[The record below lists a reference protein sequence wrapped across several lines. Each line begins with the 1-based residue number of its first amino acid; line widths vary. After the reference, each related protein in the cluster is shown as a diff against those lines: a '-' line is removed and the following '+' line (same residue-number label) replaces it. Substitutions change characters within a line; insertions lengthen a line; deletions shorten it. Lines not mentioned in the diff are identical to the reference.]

1 MNVAEVLAQKAATV
15 ETALQTLFCEPEL
28 APRIRLNE
36 SLRYSIVGGGKRLRP
51 VLLLS
56 FAELGGLDP
65 ITAMDFACAIELIHT
80 YSLIHDDL
88 PCMDN
93 SDLRRGRP
101 ASHCVFGEAGA
112 VLAGDGL
119 LNAAFETMLSSNAPI
134 PAECKLAAA
143 AELGAASGRLGMIA
157 GQVIDIENEQNR
169 VSPTAEDLTRL
180 CRLKTG
186 AIIKGA
192 CVAGLKLA
200 GVTDPQKLAAAASY
214 ADALGLA
221 FQIRD
226 DMLDVESSAEV
237 MGKSVGHDAEN
248 GKVTFVTLLGM
259 DACRAEVDRL
269 TAEAVKALD
278 AFGGDEFLVGLAEMM
293 ARRDH

>member
-1 MNVAEVLAQKAATV
+1 MNPAWTLASKAAAV
-15 ETALQTLFCEPEL
+15 EAALNTLFCEPEPT
-28 APRIRLNE
+28 PRVRLNE

-56 FAELGGLDP
+56 FAELGGCSMDA
-65 ITAMDFACAIELIHT
+65 AMDFACAIELIHT

-93 SDLRRGRP
+93 SDLRRGRA

-119 LNAAFETMLSSNAPI
+119 LNGAFELMLSSASPI
-134 PAECKLAAA
+134 AAEYKLAAA
-143 AELGAASGRLGMIA
+143 AELAAASGRLGMIA
-157 GQVIDIENEQNR
+157 GQAIDIENECHR
-169 VSPTAEDLTRL
+169 VSPTAADLTQL

-186 AIIKGA
+186 AIIRGA

-200 GVTDPQKLAAAASY
+200 GVTDPEKLEAAARY

-226 DMLDVESSAEV
+226 DMLDVLSSAEA

-248 GKVTFVTLLGM
+248 GKVTFASLLGI
-259 DACRAEVDRL
+259 DGCRAEVDRL
-269 TAEAVKALD
+269 TAEAVAALEV
-278 AFGGDEFLVGLAEMM
+278 FGGDEFLAGLAEMM